1 MKSKSRNHSE
11 EALTERRAWGR
22 RKKKACD
29 KSFEKLGHES
39 EGERTS
45 GKATANQENIIRLE
59 RDARMSGRQCDI
71 R

>member
-1 MKSKSRNHSE
+1 MKSESRNHSE

-22 RKKKACD
+22 TCD